1 MRPGPQVHPD
11 QLECQELTDQQVTQ
25 DRMGIKEDLDVA
37 ETKVKMEML
46 ENVEHP
52 VKTV

>member
-1 MRPGPQVHPD
+1 VRPGLLVRPD
-11 QLECQELTDQQVTQ
+11 QSECQELTDQQVTQ
-25 DRMGIKEDLDVA
+25 DRMEIKEDLDVV